1 MVVIHDN
8 DGATFALD
16 DDDFAAEE
24 GCSPALLGGYT
35 VPTEISEGKMPEPC
49 SIISQ
54 QIPRNEHESEGD
66 DS

>member
-49 SIISQ
+49 SIIS
-54 QIPRNEHESEGD
+54 
-66 DS
+66 